1 MHLRNASKFQFSRKQ
16 KESINQSLTDT
27 HKSFDPI
34 HPPPKPEPVNDRQIL
49 RYLNFEC
56 RKSRIFNQVNF
67 KKYPDQIYREVEP
80 EKFKIR
86 GRKKKEE
93 EEEDKDGS
101 DGEDL
106 EIRKNRKIDYFID
119 RPFEG
124 TFHISLAK
132 NAAFRRPRD
141 TIEWSGQDVMSKF
154 DPYKVRLAIG
164 MLDPIRV
171 WPYAFHGF
179 VKKRRITLRNF
190 MNSPVV
196 EHSMTMLVLGNTVV
210 LSLDYYGA
218 S

>member
-1 MHLRNASKFQFSRKQ
+1 
-16 KESINQSLTDT
+16 
-27 HKSFDPI
+27 
-34 HPPPKPEPVNDRQIL
+34 
-49 RYLNFEC
+49 
-56 RKSRIFNQVNF
+56 
-67 KKYPDQIYREVEP
+67 
-80 EKFKIR
+80 
-86 GRKKKEE
+86 
-93 EEEDKDGS
+93 
-101 DGEDL
+101 
-106 EIRKNRKIDYFID
+106 
-119 RPFEG
+119 
-124 TFHISLAK
+124 LAK